1 MIEALVRCCAFGF
14 LGPIAGLLT
23 LIVSG
28 GGSKNLA
35 LDTFVIVLLFAYL
48 FGLVPALITAAFDE
62 FLDGRGAKGIPK
74 YLLTGAFGYAAAYV
88 FPLMPLRCST
98 LIDHLVGVGDERRR
112 HVEAQ
117 RLGGLEVD
125 RQLELGR
132 KLNWKISRFF
142 TSQDAIDIRRG
153 SSIHIDRVNAV
164 GHQAATRDPK

>member
-1 MIEALVRCCAFGF
+1 MIEVLVRCCAFGF

-88 FPLMPLRCST
+88 FPLMPLLIYEPRWGLIGAIPATICSWIT
-98 LIDHLVGVGDERRR
+98 DKITNRVQENRR
-112 HVEAQ
+112 A
-117 RLGGLEVD
+117 
-125 RQLELGR
+125 
-132 KLNWKISRFF
+132 
-142 TSQDAIDIRRG
+142 
-153 SSIHIDRVNAV
+153 
-164 GHQAATRDPK
+164 

>member
-88 FPLMPLRCST
+88 FPLMPLLIYEPRWGLIGAIPATICSWIT
-98 LIDHLVGVGDERRR
+98 DKITNRVQENRR
-112 HVEAQ
+112 A
-117 RLGGLEVD
+117 
-125 RQLELGR
+125 
-132 KLNWKISRFF
+132 
-142 TSQDAIDIRRG
+142 
-153 SSIHIDRVNAV
+153 
-164 GHQAATRDPK
+164 